1 MKTEQYPTW
10 LVSPDIAKELK
21 EIGFDTP
28 CHCYIAL
35 AISGKGYQCIEIGDR
50 IHNEVYNSIELRDIK
65 RINYNKQKG
74 CISLPSWEQVFAWF
88 REKGYESYIRL
99 ESHSHFDEGNYY
111 YFEIT
116 EPNLCQLDCQG
127 DFDDY
132 NEAREALLLKLID
145 LYKTANQYEN
155 PEL

>member
-1 MKTEQYPTW
+1 MNKENYPTW

-74 CISLPSWEQVFAWF
+74 CISLPSWTEVLAWF
-88 REKGYESYIRL
+88 RAKGYYGNLEASSKGSSAYIYAPFLDQGTSWDIAYKESY
-99 ESHSHFDEGNYY
+99 E
-111 YFEIT
+111 
-116 EPNLCQLDCQG
+116 
-127 DFDDY
+127 
-132 NEAREALLLKLID
+132 EAREALLLKLID
-145 LYKTANQYEN
+145 LYKAAKQ
-155 PEL
+155 

>member
-28 CHCYIAL
+28 CYCYIAL
-35 AISGKGYQCIEIGDR
+35 AFSGKGYQCIEIGDR

-74 CISLPSWEQVFAWF
+74 CISLPSWTEALAWF
-88 REKGYESYIRL
+88 RARGYYGNLEATKDGTTAYIFTPEEDYGSCWKFEYSNHYEK
-99 ESHSHFDEGNYY
+99 
-111 YFEIT
+111 
-116 EPNLCQLDCQG
+116 
-127 DFDDY
+127 
-132 NEAREALLLKLID
+132 ARETLLLKLID
-145 LYKTANQYEN
+145 LYKTANQ
-155 PEL
+155 

>member
-1 MKTEQYPTW
+1 MNKENYPTW

-21 EIGFDTP
+21 EIGFDIP

-74 CISLPSWEQVFAWF
+74 CISLPSWTEALAWF
-88 REKGYESYIRL
+88 RAKGYYGNLEASSKGTSAYIYAPFLDQGTSWEIAYKESY
-99 ESHSHFDEGNYY
+99 E
-111 YFEIT
+111 
-116 EPNLCQLDCQG
+116 
-127 DFDDY
+127 
-132 NEAREALLLKLID
+132 EARKALLLKLID
-145 LYKTANQYEN
+145 LYKAANQ
-155 PEL
+155 

>member
-1 MKTEQYPTW
+1 MNTQKYPTW

-21 EIGFDTP
+21 EIGFDIP

-74 CISLPSWEQVFAWF
+74 CISLPSWTEVLAWF
-88 REKGYESYIRL
+88 RAKGYYGNLEASSKGTSAYIYAPFLDQGTSWEIAYKESY
-99 ESHSHFDEGNYY
+99 E
-111 YFEIT
+111 
-116 EPNLCQLDCQG
+116 
-127 DFDDY
+127 
-132 NEAREALLLKLID
+132 EAREALLLKLID
-145 LYKTANQYEN
+145 LYKAANQ
-155 PEL
+155 

>member
-1 MKTEQYPTW
+1 MNTQKYPTW

-28 CHCYIAL
+28 CYCYIAL

-74 CISLPSWEQVFAWF
+74 CISLPSWTEAFAWF
-88 REKGYESYIRL
+88 RAKGYYGNLEASSKGTSVYIYAPFLDQGTSWDIAYKESY
-99 ESHSHFDEGNYY
+99 E
-111 YFEIT
+111 
-116 EPNLCQLDCQG
+116 
-127 DFDDY
+127 
-132 NEAREALLLKLID
+132 EARETLLLKLID
-145 LYKTANQYEN
+145 LYKTANQ
-155 PEL
+155 

>member
-1 MKTEQYPTW
+1 MNTQKYPTW

-74 CISLPSWEQVFAWF
+74 CISLPSWTEALAWF
-88 REKGYESYIRL
+88 RAKGYYGNLEASSKGTSAYIYAPFL
-99 ESHSHFDEGNYY
+99 DQGTSWDIAYKESHE
-111 YFEIT
+111 
-116 EPNLCQLDCQG
+116 
-127 DFDDY
+127 
-132 NEAREALLLKLID
+132 EAREALLLKLID
-145 LYKTANQYEN
+145 LYKAANQ
-155 PEL
+155 

>member
-1 MKTEQYPTW
+1 MNTQKYPTW

-74 CISLPSWEQVFAWF
+74 CISLPSWTEALAWF
-88 REKGYESYIRL
+88 RAKGYYGNLEASSKGTSAYIYAPFLDQGTSWDIVYKESY
-99 ESHSHFDEGNYY
+99 E
-111 YFEIT
+111 
-116 EPNLCQLDCQG
+116 
-127 DFDDY
+127 
-132 NEAREALLLKLID
+132 EARETLLFKLID
-145 LYKTANQYEN
+145 IYKTAKQ
-155 PEL
+155 

>member
-1 MKTEQYPTW
+1 MKIEQYPTW
-10 LVSPDIAKELK
+10 LVPLDIAKELK

-74 CISLPSWEQVFAWF
+74 CISLPSWTEALAWF
-88 REKGYESYIRL
+88 RAKGYYGNLEASSKGTSAYIYAP
-99 ESHSHFDEGNYY
+99 F
-111 YFEIT
+111 
-116 EPNLCQLDCQG
+116 LDQG
-127 DFDDY
+127 TSWDIAY
-132 NEAREALLLKLID
+132 EEAREALLLKLID
-145 LYKTANQYEN
+145 LYKAAKQ
-155 PEL
+155 

>member
-1 MKTEQYPTW
+1 MNTQNYPTW
-10 LVSPDIAKELK
+10 LVPIDIAKELK

-74 CISLPSWEQVFAWF
+74 CISLPSWTEALAWF
-88 REKGYESYIRL
+88 RAKGYYGNLEASSKGTSAYIYAPFLDQGTSWDIAYKESY
-99 ESHSHFDEGNYY
+99 E
-111 YFEIT
+111 
-116 EPNLCQLDCQG
+116 
-127 DFDDY
+127 
-132 NEAREALLLKLID
+132 EARETLLFKLID
-145 LYKTANQYEN
+145 LYKTANQ
-155 PEL
+155 

>member
-10 LVSPDIAKELK
+10 LVPIDIAKELK

-74 CISLPSWEQVFAWF
+74 CISLPSWTEALAWF
-88 REKGYESYIRL
+88 RAKGYYGNLEASSKGTSAYIYAP
-99 ESHSHFDEGNYY
+99 F
-111 YFEIT
+111 
-116 EPNLCQLDCQG
+116 LDQG
-127 DFDDY
+127 TSWDIAY
-132 NEAREALLLKLID
+132 KETYEEAREALLLKLID
-145 LYKTANQYEN
+145 LYKTANQ
-155 PEL
+155 

>member
-1 MKTEQYPTW
+1 MNKENYPTW

-74 CISLPSWEQVFAWF
+74 CISLPSWTEALAWF
-88 REKGYESYIRL
+88 RAKDYYGNLEATSKGTSAYIYAPFLDQGTSWDIAYKESY
-99 ESHSHFDEGNYY
+99 E
-111 YFEIT
+111 
-116 EPNLCQLDCQG
+116 
-127 DFDDY
+127 
-132 NEAREALLLKLID
+132 EAREALLLKLID
-145 LYKTANQYEN
+145 LYKAAKQ
-155 PEL
+155 

>member
-74 CISLPSWEQVFAWF
+74 CISLPSWTEALAWF
-88 REKGYESYIRL
+88 RAKGYYGNFEASSKGTSAYIYAPFLDQGTSWEIAYKESY
-99 ESHSHFDEGNYY
+99 E
-111 YFEIT
+111 
-116 EPNLCQLDCQG
+116 
-127 DFDDY
+127 
-132 NEAREALLLKLID
+132 EAREALLLKLID
-145 LYKTANQYEN
+145 LYKAANQ
-155 PEL
+155 

>member
-1 MKTEQYPTW
+1 MKTEQYPTC

-35 AISGKGYQCIEIGDR
+35 AINGKGYQCIEIGDR

-74 CISLPSWEQVFAWF
+74 CISLPSWTEALAWF
-88 REKGYESYIRL
+88 RAKGYYGNLEASSKGTSAYIYAPFLDQGTSWDIVYKESY
-99 ESHSHFDEGNYY
+99 E
-111 YFEIT
+111 
-116 EPNLCQLDCQG
+116 
-127 DFDDY
+127 
-132 NEAREALLLKLID
+132 EARETLLLKLID
-145 LYKTANQYEN
+145 LYKTANK
-155 PEL
+155 

>member
-1 MKTEQYPTW
+1 MNTQKYPTW

-21 EIGFDTP
+21 EIGFDIP

-74 CISLPSWEQVFAWF
+74 CISLPSWTEALAWF
-88 REKGYESYIRL
+88 RAKGYYGNLEATSKGTSAYIYAPFLDQGTSWEIAYKESY
-99 ESHSHFDEGNYY
+99 E
-111 YFEIT
+111 
-116 EPNLCQLDCQG
+116 
-127 DFDDY
+127 
-132 NEAREALLLKLID
+132 EAREALLLKLID
-145 LYKTANQYEN
+145 LYKTANQ
-155 PEL
+155 

>member
-10 LVSPDIAKELK
+10 LVPIDIAKELK

-74 CISLPSWEQVFAWF
+74 CISLPSWTEAFAWF
-88 REKGYESYIRL
+88 REKGYYGNLEATSKGTSAYIYAP
-99 ESHSHFDEGNYY
+99 F
-111 YFEIT
+111 
-116 EPNLCQLDCQG
+116 LDQG
-127 DFDDY
+127 TSWDIAY
-132 NEAREALLLKLID
+132 KKLRRSPR
-145 LYKTANQYEN
+145 N
-155 PEL
+155 PFI

>member
-1 MKTEQYPTW
+1 MNKENYPTW

-74 CISLPSWEQVFAWF
+74 CISLPSWTEAFAWF
-88 REKGYESYIRL
+88 RAKGYYGNLEASSKGTSAYIYAPFLDQGTSWDIAYKESY
-99 ESHSHFDEGNYY
+99 E
-111 YFEIT
+111 
-116 EPNLCQLDCQG
+116 
-127 DFDDY
+127 
-132 NEAREALLLKLID
+132 EAREALLLKLID
-145 LYKTANQYEN
+145 LYKAAKQ
-155 PEL
+155 

>member
-74 CISLPSWEQVFAWF
+74 CISLPSWTEALAWF
-88 REKGYESYIRL
+88 RAKGYYGNLEASSKGTSAYIYAPFLDQGTSWDIAYKESY
-99 ESHSHFDEGNYY
+99 E
-111 YFEIT
+111 
-116 EPNLCQLDCQG
+116 
-127 DFDDY
+127 
-132 NEAREALLLKLID
+132 EAREALLLKLID
-145 LYKTANQYEN
+145 LYKAANQ
-155 PEL
+155 

>member
-74 CISLPSWEQVFAWF
+74 CISLPSWTEALAWF
-88 REKGYESYIRL
+88 RAKGYYGNLEASSKGTSAYIYAPFLDQGTSWDIAYKESYE
-99 ESHSHFDEGNYY
+99 ES
-111 YFEIT
+111 
-116 EPNLCQLDCQG
+116 
-127 DFDDY
+127 
-132 NEAREALLLKLID
+132 REALLLKLID
-145 LYKTANQYEN
+145 LYKAANQ
-155 PEL
+155 

>member
-1 MKTEQYPTW
+1 MNNTENYPTW

-21 EIGFDTP
+21 EIGFDIP

-74 CISLPSWEQVFAWF
+74 CISLPSWTEALAWF
-88 REKGYESYIRL
+88 RAKGYYGNLEASSKGTSAYIYAPFLDQGTSWDIAYKESY
-99 ESHSHFDEGNYY
+99 E
-111 YFEIT
+111 
-116 EPNLCQLDCQG
+116 
-127 DFDDY
+127 
-132 NEAREALLLKLID
+132 EAHEAILLKLID
-145 LYKTANQYEN
+145 LYKAAKQ
-155 PEL
+155 

>member
-1 MKTEQYPTW
+1 MNNTENYPTW

-74 CISLPSWEQVFAWF
+74 CISLPSWAEALAWF
-88 REKGYESYIRL
+88 RAKGYYGNLEATSKGTSAYIYVPFLDQGTSWDIAYKESY
-99 ESHSHFDEGNYY
+99 E
-111 YFEIT
+111 
-116 EPNLCQLDCQG
+116 
-127 DFDDY
+127 
-132 NEAREALLLKLID
+132 EARKALLLKLID
-145 LYKTANQYEN
+145 LYKAANQ
-155 PEL
+155 

>member
-1 MKTEQYPTW
+1 MKIEQYPTW
-10 LVSPDIAKELK
+10 LVPLDIAKELK

-74 CISLPSWEQVFAWF
+74 CISLPSWTEALAWF
-88 REKGYESYIRL
+88 RAKGYYGNLEASSKGTSAYIYAPFLDQGTSWDIAYKESY
-99 ESHSHFDEGNYY
+99 E
-111 YFEIT
+111 
-116 EPNLCQLDCQG
+116 
-127 DFDDY
+127 
-132 NEAREALLLKLID
+132 EAREALLLKLID
-145 LYKTANQYEN
+145 LYKAAKQ
-155 PEL
+155 